1 MRKFFSVMRNPK
13 INVAAT
19 AVCFSALSALL
30 LATSGMDIVADT
42 GMKIKELS
50 ANVSADYKK
59 YEGTDENANRLDRY
73 LSEKTDE
80 NVPWLEGGYVT
91 EEDEKKRRVSDSR
104 EVFKRCGLHG
114 SRRRYICH
122 KRT

>member
-1 MRKFFSVMRNPK
+1 MRNPK

-50 ANVSADYKK
+50 ANVS
-59 YEGTDENANRLDRY
+59 
-73 LSEKTDE
+73 
-80 NVPWLEGGYVT
+80 
-91 EEDEKKRRVSDSR
+91 
-104 EVFKRCGLHG
+104 
-114 SRRRYICH
+114 
-122 KRT
+122 